1 MATIPIL
8 IVIFLLIMSLYLTL
22 LLRPKPIKIPVKNRH
37 VFITGGSSGIGLSLA
52 HQAASEGAR
61 VTILARDP
69 NKLEQAR
76 DSIHLSTGVNV
87 NIAIVDVRDFETLK
101 AVMDE
106 ADPIDVLVCNQ
117 GVYIGG
123 ELEFQKMENVKMM
136 VDVNLMGTLN
146 LIKAAL
152 PRMKNNRKTRGPAS
166 IALMSSQAGQCEFY
180 GYTTYSATKFGLR
193 GLGEALQMELI
204 SDDIHVSL
212 IFPPD
217 TATPG
222 LIEEKKRRPRV
233 MRKIAACSSPMTAD
247 EVARKT
253 LDGIKS
259 GTFLV
264 SCNFLGF
271 LMCLGA
277 ADLAPQRSILS
288 AFAEIFAAGF
298 IRFYAVAFLWRFYE
312 MASRCN
318 TNSSHKRAD
327 GIMKNSSN

>member
-166 IALMSSQAGQCEFY
+166 IALMSSQA
-180 GYTTYSATKFGLR
+180 
-193 GLGEALQMELI
+193 
-204 SDDIHVSL
+204 
-212 IFPPD
+212 
-217 TATPG
+217 
-222 LIEEKKRRPRV
+222 EKKRRPRV